1 MTTLLAL
8 FTRGAEIV
16 LWTNQIKYERDRG
29 GHRIAQ
35 TGSRAL
41 GTAPVSLFS
50 LRRNFFFLIRM
61 HAFGWTMQDC
71 MQPLNQRQREKK
83 RCGLLSEHSGEIPDQ
98 REPLSGPPT
107 PRRSGVQDVQLR
119 ADRDRG

>member
-71 MQPLNQRQREKK
+71 MQPLNRRQREKK
-83 RCGLLSEHSGEIPDQ
+83 GVGYSPSTPARY
-98 REPLSGPPT
+98 PT
-107 PRRSGVQDVQLR
+107 SVNH
-119 ADRDRG
+119 